1 VRQIKQRRLLDIS
14 QNAGIDIGR
23 FYLVVEAV
31 QRLASQR
38 AGVSTAVI
46 ATSSMTPPS
55 MPSISSGIIAGQQPD
70 MVNRQLR

>member
-1 VRQIKQRRLLDIS
+1 MQRLLLDIS

-38 AGVSTAVI
+38 ADA
-46 ATSSMTPPS
+46 P
-55 MPSISSGIIAGQQPD
+55 
-70 MVNRQLR
+70 